1 MILGAISCQ
10 EAEEAAKDEGQ
21 PEEVEEKVSRARTEA
36 LSSYEKLKADRN
48 RETDEALVKLI
59 EVLDKEKDYDA
70 VLSRVDEYEAEE
82 RFRVQRVHIEYFKAR
97 ALENLGHFDDAIKIY
112 QTVVENNMG
121 HVRRSTP
128 SMRAL
133 CRLLWER
140 DLPASGGKV
149 SDRQNAFQQLVG
161 FLGKTK
167 SIVPKFSDEEREDW
181 QKLAK
186 SLKDYQPTN

>member
-1 MILGAISCQ
+1 MWKKSLYFSFVILGAISCQ

-70 VLSRVDEYEAEE
+70 VLSRVD
-82 RFRVQRVHIEYFKAR
+82 EYFKAR